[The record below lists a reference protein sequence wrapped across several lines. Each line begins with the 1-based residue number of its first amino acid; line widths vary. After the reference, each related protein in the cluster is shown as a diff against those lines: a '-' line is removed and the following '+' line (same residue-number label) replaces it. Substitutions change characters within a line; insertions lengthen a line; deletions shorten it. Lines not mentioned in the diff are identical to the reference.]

1 MDIKVIESSSA
12 GNCYI
17 ASDGKTT
24 ILLDAGVNFKKIQIA
39 MNFRTTDIK
48 GVLITHS
55 HQDHCKAVRELFAR
69 GINIYL
75 SQGTKDEIN
84 VNSHRLKIVK
94 SLSKYE
100 IGTLVVMPFD
110 VEHDT
115 AEPMGFW
122 IKSNATGE
130 SLLYFTDTYYIK
142 YTFDG
147 VTHIIAE
154 CNYTEEAIAQ
164 SIKNGV
170 INASLGAR
178 IYKSHMSLETL
189 LKTINSMNT
198 SKLQQ
203 IYIGHL
209 SNNNS
214 NEKVMLEEL
223 QKATGVEIIVC

>member
-1 MDIKVIESSSA
+1 MDIRVIESSSA

-17 ASDGKTT
+17 VSDGKST
-24 ILLDAGVNFKKIQIA
+24 ILLDAGVNIKKIQVA
-39 MNFRTTDIK
+39 MNFRITDIK

-55 HQDHCKAVRELFAR
+55 HQDHCKAVRELLQK

-75 SQGTKDEIN
+75 SQGTKEEIGAI
-84 VNSHRLKIVK
+84 SHRIKVVK

-100 IGTLVVMPFD
+100 IGSFVVMPFD

-115 AEPMGFW
+115 AEPLGFW
-122 IKSNATGE
+122 IKSKETGE

-142 YTFDG
+142 YTFNG

-154 CNYTEEAIAQ
+154 CNYTEEGIAQ
-164 SIKNGV
+164 SVQNGI
-170 INASLGAR
+170 INASLAAR

-189 LKTINSMNT
+189 LKTIKAMDT

-203 IYIGHL
+203 VYIGHL

-223 QKATGVEIIVC
+223 QKATGVEVIVC

>member
-1 MDIKVIESSSA
+1 MDIRVIESSSA

-17 ASDGKTT
+17 VSDGKST
-24 ILLDAGVNFKKIQIA
+24 ILLDAGVSFKKIQVA

-48 GVLITHS
+48 GVFVTHS
-55 HQDHCKAVRELFAR
+55 HQDHCKAVKELFTR

-75 SQGTKDEIN
+75 SQGTKDEIGAI
-84 VNSHRLKIVK
+84 SHRIKVVK
-94 SLSKYE
+94 SLSKYD
-100 IGTLVVMPFD
+100 IGSFVVMPFD

-115 AEPMGFW
+115 AEPLGFW
-122 IKSNATGE
+122 IKSNETGE

-142 YTFDG
+142 YSFSG

-154 CNYTEEAIAQ
+154 CNYTEEGIAN
-164 SIKNGV
+164 SIKNG
-170 INASLGAR
+170 IIEPSLGAR

-189 LKTINSMNT
+189 LKTLKSMDT
-198 SKLQQ
+198 SNLQQ

-223 QKATGVEIIVC
+223 QKATGVEVIVC